1 MSNSERR
8 AQTIAIVGAGEMGAA
23 VGQRMRQFGARVVTT
38 LRDRSAASV
47 ERVRRAS
54 LEVVDDDQLVREA
67 AFLLSIVPP
76 GVAADVAER
85 FRGPMTDAPLK
96 PVFVECNA
104 ISPSTVRQIADSLAT
119 TGCAFIDGG
128 IIGGPPASGRA
139 GTGPRFYISGPN
151 AHLMTPLRNYGLD
164 ISIIDGAV
172 GAASALKMSYAG
184 LTKGMIAL
192 GAAMIAGASRDGVD
206 TALREEARSQS
217 ARIARDALAE
227 DSGDV
232 SEGASIGCGDG
243 TNIGISWRRGEW
255 LGNLLGRRAA
265 LSETGRRLERRRS
278 PRRAGSHCVVLPP
291 GGQSMTSP
299 QANRVLQ

>member
-23 VGQRMRQFGARVVTT
+23 VGQRMRESGARVVTT
-38 LRDRSAASV
+38 LRERSAASV

-54 LEVVDDDQLVREA
+54 LEVVDDDDQLVREA
-67 AFLLSIVPP
+67 AFLFSIVPP

-85 FRGPMTDAPLK
+85 FRDPMTDAPVK

-104 ISPSTVRQIADSLAT
+104 ISPSTVRQIAESLAT

-139 GTGPRFYISGPN
+139 GTGPRFYIAGPN

-164 ISIIDGAV
+164 ISIIDAAV

-192 GAAMIAGASRDGVD
+192 GAATIASASREGVD
-206 TALREEARSQS
+206 SALREELARSQPELLAMLS
-217 ARIARDALAE
+217 RRIPAMFPKAYRWVAEMEQISDFLGGAANGSEIYSGAAQLYRKLAYDWNDGEARGAAEVLA
-227 DSGDV
+227 SFCRQA
-232 SEGASIGCGDG
+232 AS
-243 TNIGISWRRGEW
+243 R
-255 LGNLLGRRAA
+255 
-265 LSETGRRLERRRS
+265 
-278 PRRAGSHCVVLPP
+278 
-291 GGQSMTSP
+291 
-299 QANRVLQ
+299 

>member
-23 VGQRMRQFGARVVTT
+23 VGQRMRQLGARVVTT

-54 LEVVDDDQLVREA
+54 LEVVVDDDQLVREA

-76 GVAADVAER
+76 GVAAEVAER
-85 FRGPMTDAPLK
+85 FRGPMTDAPVK

-139 GTGPRFYISGPN
+139 GTGPRFYIAGPN

-206 TALREEARSQS
+206 SALREELARSQPELFAML
-217 ARIARDALAE
+217 ARRIPAMFPKAHRWVAEMEQISEFLGGAANGSEIYSGAAQLYRKLADDWNDGDAR
-227 DSGDV
+227 
-232 SEGASIGCGDG
+232 GAPEVVASFC
-243 TNIGISWRRGEW
+243 RQAA
-255 LGNLLGRRAA
+255 GR
-265 LSETGRRLERRRS
+265 
-278 PRRAGSHCVVLPP
+278 
-291 GGQSMTSP
+291 
-299 QANRVLQ
+299 